1 MKNRYRAKTQR
12 KNKPPNGKSRKNGLK
27 NNNLLYVFTSK
38 SIDHSQASVVVFL

>member
-1 MKNRYRAKTQR
+1 MKNHFRAKAQR
-12 KNKPPNGKSRKNGLK
+12 KNKPHNGISHKNGLK